1 VQALAAAGA
10 DIVAVDVTRRPRPV
24 PVATLRWALQDCGVV
39 AMADASDLDD
49 ALIAAGLAEE
59 RDIGEGEIAVL
70 PVAGVT
76 LDRIGPIPAQVDEE
90 GVILRPGDN
99 RYHANLRVS
108 FELTK
113 AQEDELPTFT
123 PTPGVPYRVFI

>member
-1 VQALAAAGA
+1 MDYL
-10 DIVAVDVTRRPRPV
+10 
-24 PVATLRWALQDCGVV
+24 LRSTTE
-39 AMADASDLDD
+39 SDLDD

-59 RDIGEGEIAVL
+59 RTDEDGEVMVL

-76 LDRIGPIPAQVDEE
+76 LDRIGVIPPVIDEE
-90 GVILRPGDN
+90 NVVIRPGDN
-99 RYHANLRVS
+99 RYHANIRVS

-123 PTPGVPYRVFI
+123 PLPGVPYRVFI

>member
-1 VQALAAAGA
+1 MDYL
-10 DIVAVDVTRRPRPV
+10 
-24 PVATLRWALQDCGVV
+24 LRSTTE
-39 AMADASDLDD
+39 SDLDD
-49 ALIAAGLAEE
+49 ALIAAGLGEE

-76 LDRIGPIPAQVDEE
+76 LDRIGAIPPVIDEE
-90 GVILRPGDN
+90 NVVIRPGDP
-99 RYHANLRVS
+99 RFHANLRAS

-123 PTPGVPYRVFI
+123 PLPGVPYRVFI